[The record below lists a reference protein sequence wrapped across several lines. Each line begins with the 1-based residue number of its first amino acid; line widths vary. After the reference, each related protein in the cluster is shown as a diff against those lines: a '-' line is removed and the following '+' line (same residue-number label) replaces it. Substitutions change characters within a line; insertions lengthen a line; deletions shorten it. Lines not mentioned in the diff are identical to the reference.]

1 MSVTDPAGHDRV
13 REYDKIGALAYHGP
27 AWGGHGTAYDADQR
41 VIATYD
47 PAGRQLSQTD
57 PDGLAVEHELVFD
70 RRGLLTSRTR
80 GSQGMSWE
88 YDGNRTEFT
97 DSLNSTT

>member
-1 MSVTDPAGHDRV
+1 MTGCGSTTRSAPWRTTDPL
-13 REYDKIGALAYHGP
+13 GAVTERLMTP
-27 AWGGHGTAYDADQR
+27 ISVSSPPMTRRGGS
-41 VIATYD
+41 
-47 PAGRQLSQTD
+47 SQTD